1 MPPTGKKIPLPV
13 RVSILGATGSIG
25 RSAARVARLFPDRV
39 KIVGLGANENVD
51 ALIPL
56 IREFSPTRVA
66 AGSEGARQK
75 LFNEL
80 QTGIPMEIG
89 EAGLEALAVHP
100 GADIILMGVVGAVG
114 LKPGLAALHAGK
126 RLALANKEPMV
137 MAGALFNEAAVAG
150 GGEII
155 PVDSEHSALFQLI
168 AGEQRENIRRLI
180 LTASGGPFRETPLSE
195 LKKVT
200 RAQALKHPTWEM
212 GPKITID
219 SATLMN
225 KALEII
231 EAHFL
236 FGFSAEEID
245 AVIHPQ
251 SVVHS
256 LLETQDGAYLA
267 HLGKTDMQVPIQYA
281 FSHPARWITD
291 VHRVP
296 LWDLGKLEFLPPDE
310 MKFPA
315 LALAKET
322 LHAGGAAPAIFSAAN
337 EIAVEAFLNDR
348 LAYLEIVPLVAKVLD
363 QLGAPAA
370 ATLEAVLAVDASARE
385 AAAALI

>member
-1 MPPTGKKIPLPV
+1 MTTAAKQDPLPV

-25 RSAARVARLFPDRV
+25 QSAVKVARLFPDRV

-56 IREFSPTRVA
+56 IREFNPSLVA
-66 AGSEGARQK
+66 VGSETARQK
-75 LFNEL
+75 LYNSL
-80 QTGIPMEIG
+80 QSGIPIETG
-89 EAGLEALAVHP
+89 EAGLEALAVHS

-114 LKPGLAALHAGK
+114 LKPGLAALNAGK

-137 MAGALFNEAAVAG
+137 MAGALFSAAAAAG

-168 AGEQRENIRRLI
+168 AGERRDNIRRLI

-236 FGFSAEEID
+236 FGFSADEID

-291 VHRVP
+291 AHRVP
-296 LWDLGKLEFLPPDE
+296 LWELGKLEFLPPDE
-310 MKFPA
+310 KKFPA
-315 LALAKET
+315 LALAKAT
-322 LHAGGAAPAIFSAAN
+322 LRAGGAAPAIFSAAN
-337 EIAVEAFLNDR
+337 EIAVEAFLADK
-348 LAYLEIVPLVAKVLD
+348 LAYLEIVPLGAKVLD
-363 QLGAPAA
+363 KLGAPAA
-370 ATLEAVLAVDASARE
+370 STLEAVLEADAAARKE
-385 AAAALI
+385 AAALI